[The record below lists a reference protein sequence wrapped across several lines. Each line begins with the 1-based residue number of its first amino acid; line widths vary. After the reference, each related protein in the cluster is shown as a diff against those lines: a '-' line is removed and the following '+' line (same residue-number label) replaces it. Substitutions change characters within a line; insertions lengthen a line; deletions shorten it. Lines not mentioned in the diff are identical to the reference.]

1 MSSKQI
7 PETTTTEMDWSAM
20 IADKQAFDDLQDQLR
35 HRLLPH
41 LRQAFQKI
49 PPMIKPQ
56 ILDIGCGSGVPTL
69 ELAQLSGG
77 DVTGIDIDTNAL
89 QRLEEKIQAADLSDR
104 VHVVKGSLKAMDFPA
119 ASFDI
124 LWAEGSIFV
133 IGFKQGLKA
142 WKRFLKP
149 EGYLVIHDAV
159 GNLDQKKQQ
168 ITACGYKLEEY
179 FLLGQEVWWD
189 EYYEPLNQVV
199 QQIRH
204 QNTTDPQLLTALE
217 QAETEIQGYSKH
229 PERYQSVYFIMRDT
243 TEA

>member
-1 MSSKQI
+1 
-7 PETTTTEMDWSAM
+7 M
-20 IADKQAFDDLQDQLR
+20 IADKRAFDDLQDQLR

-49 PPMIKPQ
+49 PPMIKPR

-77 DVTGIDIDTNAL
+77 DVTGIDIDANAL
-89 QRLEEKIQAADLSDR
+89 QRLEEKIQAAALSDR
-104 VHVVKGSLKAMDFPA
+104 VHIVKGSLKSMDFPT

-133 IGFKQGLKA
+133 IGFKQGLKT

-149 EGYLVIHDAV
+149 GGYLVVHDAV
-159 GNLDQKKQQ
+159 GNLIQKKRH
-168 ITACGYKLEEY
+168 ITACGYQLEDY

-189 EYYEPLNQVV
+189 EYYALLNQAV
-199 QQIRH
+199 QQIRQH
-204 QNTTDPQLLTALE
+204 NPTDPALLTALE
-217 QAETEIQGYSKH
+217 QSEREIKGYQKH
-229 PERYQSVYFIMRDT
+229 PEQYRSIYFIMRNGKSET
-243 TEA
+243 